1 MSAATAPAPQSAAPA
16 QYGEAVKRISTIP
29 LVNETVSYAHSTVS
43 AHPLLARG
51 YQLGEQVFTQ
61 SVEAAKPIAHHLQ
74 PQLALADA
82 WAVKGLELAE
92 RTVPY
97 PFHATTSDVYSA
109 ARAPADQA
117 LSFLQAYASAL
128 QKAYDERV
136 SAPAKSLYEARVAP
150 AYDSA
155 TQQFEQLKSQNAYL
169 QRATEIVGNLQNNLA
184 KNLDAVSGRGKA
196 EGDAAAQKAQGLSNA
211 IFAELDR
218 VRNFALSLPAESRKR
233 VDPVLSTFTDAYEH
247 LSKEARDTSVPVT
260 TRLSKVV
267 EFVRT
272 QSIPALQKAVV
283 HPDAAQA
290 SQPLPNGVA
299 K

>member
-97 PFHATTSDVYSA
+97 PFHATSSDVYSA

-117 LSFLQAYASAL
+117 LSFLHAYASAL

-136 SAPAKSLYEARVAP
+136 SAPAKNLYEARVAP

-211 IFAELDR
+211 IFAE
-218 VRNFALSLPAESRKR
+218 VSCCA
-233 VDPVLSTFTDAYEH
+233 STASHHTDAYT
-247 LSKEARDTSVPVT
+247 TSHSSTACATSPSPSPPRAASAW
-260 TRLSKVV
+260 TR
-267 EFVRT
+267 F
-272 QSIPALQKAVV
+272 
-283 HPDAAQA
+283 
-290 SQPLPNGVA
+290 
-299 K
+299 